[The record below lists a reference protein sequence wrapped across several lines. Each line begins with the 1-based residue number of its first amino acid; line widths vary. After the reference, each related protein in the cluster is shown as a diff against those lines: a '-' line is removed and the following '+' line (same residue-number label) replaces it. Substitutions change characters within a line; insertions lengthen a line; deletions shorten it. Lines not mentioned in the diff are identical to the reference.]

1 MAKSR
6 ADLQHT
12 HTKKMYIRGQKTQRH
27 EFMKRQQSTQSI
39 SKLCTA
45 TQRSSCVP
53 RTEVV
58 QGGGQGRKPPRRFQS
73 SSICEESRT
82 QKKKQT
88 ASCVPHHAC
97 AWRADLAPGYPTII
111 KRQHTPWAGAHKPTT

>member
-58 QGGGQGRKPPRRFQS
+58 QGGGRG
-73 SSICEESRT
+73 ESRLVGSRARVSVKRAGPK
-82 QKKKQT
+82 KKKQT